1 MMTVLIVD
9 DSLIMREKI
18 SSIMKNLGYKTI
30 LAENGKEAI
39 RAYNDNS
46 PDFVTMDIVMPEMD
60 GITALKYILKI
71 DPEAKVI
78 MTTSYQSESMIMD
91 SIKVGA
97 LSYIVKPF
105 TEEKIIDNIS
115 KIFGKDNYL

>member
-78 MTTSYQSESMIMD
+78 MTTSYKSESMIMD
-91 SIKVGA
+91 SIKAGA